1 MFLPYILT
9 LVYRDA
15 AGGGMG
21 IGRKYALCW
30 LDLLPFVPLPF
41 VFPFLTSY
49 PLHCVWKS
57 GEQPGKVKLENLST
71 HPNLLQRMCRDKSL
85 LMTVVVREGVSWGK
99 RFLFGFWE
107 QLILCISRGR
117 GIFIMVLDFL
127 LDILC
132 SYEVRWVIWN
142 FLFFPQP
149 LQIA

>member
-1 MFLPYILT
+1 MPFVGCTYYHSCLSLSCSLFLPLT
-9 LVYRDA
+9 HL
-15 AGGGMG
+15 
-21 IGRKYALCW
+21 
-30 LDLLPFVPLPF
+30 
-41 VFPFLTSY
+41 
-49 PLHCVWKS
+49 LHCVWKS

-99 RFLFGFWE
+99 RFLFDFWE

-132 SYEVRWVIWN
+132 SYQVRWVIWN
-142 FLFFPQP
+142 LLFFPQS